1 MVLSNS
7 TFTETMGWLEQELS
21 RAKISQKEILTAQL
35 LLEETFLRL
44 SKGAGNPADFS
55 VTVTLHRRFGD
66 ISMRLESLGE
76 QYNPLVEMT
85 EVNEEKEDAYG
96 LAILKAHREEVGYS
110 RKNGKNLVSIRI
122 HKSAS
127 KDFRNTV
134 IGIALGIVC
143 GILLKETVSADA
155 LEQINVTLAGSALRM
170 FMNALSMT
178 IGPMIF
184 ISVIAGIT
192 HMSNATDVGRIG
204 GKLIMLSLVKFS
216 DGLSGL
222 AAAVPQQDMDV
233 KPGLSL
239 LDMITGIIPANLI
252 QPFATGNVLQML
264 FLACFFGIIVNRA
277 GERANVVKELIEFFN
292 FFFMDVMNVVVKFIP
307 LVVFCSMVQLM
318 LTTGTDALLSLGIVL
333 TANAFGMALIVLAS
347 GLFVTLAGKIS
358 PVPFLKKALTFAP
371 IPFSLNSS
379 NACIPMTLKLC
390 AEKLGVDSR
399 LAMFSIP
406 VGLQFNMNG
415 SSFYTAMIAV
425 LMARSLG
432 VGLNLNT
439 LVTLTVSTFLVS
451 VTMAGCPGSAIIG
464 LSTDTD
470 GGCRPLSS
478 HRQPGGNVP
487 HRGQCNL
494 RRRFYDDAGLQRE
507 EGGQRDLYGGVGP
520 FRFHS
525 RNRLR
530 VVAFP
535 MIKRRTYRKNKYH
548 ESIFLFGLPLRIA
561 GRKGIFV
568 FRKTTCDIT

>member
-1 MVLSNS
+1 MILSKR
-7 TFTETMGWLEQELS
+7 TFTETMKWLEQELS
-21 RAKISQKEILTAQL
+21 KTRISQKEILTAQL

-44 SKGAGNPADFS
+44 SKGAGDSADFS
-55 VTVTLHRRFGD
+55 VTVTLRRRFGD
-66 ISMRLESLGE
+66 ISLRLESSGE

-85 EVNEEKEDAYG
+85 EVNEKDEDAYG
-96 LAILKAHREEVGYS
+96 LTILKTYRDAVSYS

-134 IGIALGIVC
+134 ISIVLGIAC
-143 GILLKETVSADA
+143 GILLKNNVSADV

-178 IGPMIF
+178 VGPMIF

-192 HMSNATDVGRIG
+192 NMSNAADVGRMG
-204 GKLIMLSLVKFS
+204 GKLIMFSLAKLFACTVLGVVFGLLVFS

-222 AAAVPQQDMDV
+222 AGAIPQQVSGV

-264 FLACFFGIIVNRA
+264 FLAVFFGIIVNRA

-307 LVVFCSMVQLM
+307 IVVFISMVRLM
-318 LTTGTDALLSLGIVL
+318 LTIGMDALLSLGVVIV
-333 TANAFGMALIVLAS
+333 ANAVGMALVVLAS
-347 GLFVTLAGKIS
+347 GLFVTVVGKFS
-358 PVPFLKKALTFAP
+358 PVPFLKKALAFAP

-390 AEKLGVDSR
+390 SEKLGADAR
-399 LAMFSIP
+399 LPMFSIP

-425 LMARSLG
+425 LMARTLG
-432 VGLNLNT
+432 VELNPNV

-464 LSTDTD
+464 MSTVFEAVGIPTAAVALFLPIDSPVGMFRTV
-470 GGCRPLSS
+470 
-478 HRQPGGNVP
+478 GNVTS
-487 HRGQCNL
+487 
-494 RRRFYDDAGLQRE
+494 D
-507 EGGQRDLYGGVGP
+507 
-520 FRFHS
+520 
-525 RNRLR
+525 
-530 VVAFP
+530 VASTL
-535 MIKRRTYRKNKYH
+535 MLACSEKKADKEVYMA
-548 ESIFLFGLPLRIA
+548 E
-561 GRKGIFV
+561 
-568 FRKTTCDIT
+568 

>member
-1 MVLSNS
+1 MLFNDKSGVITVGLNIVVLTNS

-21 RAKISQKEILTAQL
+21 KAKISQKEILTAQL

-44 SKGAGNPADFS
+44 SKGAGDPADFS

-134 IGIALGIVC
+134 IGIVLGIVC
-143 GILLKETVSADA
+143 GLLLKETVSADA

-204 GKLIMLSLVKFS
+204 GKLIMLSLVKLFVCTVLGVVFGLIFFS
-216 DGLSGL
+216 DG
-222 AAAVPQQDMDV
+222 
-233 KPGLSL
+233 
-239 LDMITGIIPANLI
+239 
-252 QPFATGNVLQML
+252 
-264 FLACFFGIIVNRA
+264 
-277 GERANVVKELIEFFN
+277 
-292 FFFMDVMNVVVKFIP
+292 
-307 LVVFCSMVQLM
+307 
-318 LTTGTDALLSLGIVL
+318 LSLGIVL
-333 TANAFGMALIVLAS
+333 AANAFGMALIVLAS
-347 GLFVTLAGKIS
+347 GLFVTLAGKLS

-464 LSTDTD
+464 LSTVFEAVGIPTAAVALFLPIDSPAGMFRTV
-470 GGCRPLSS
+470 
-478 HRQPGGNVP
+478 GNVTS
-487 HRGQCNL
+487 
-494 RRRFYDDAGLQRE
+494 D
-507 EGGQRDLYGGVGP
+507 
-520 FRFHS
+520 
-525 RNRLR
+525 
-530 VVAFP
+530 VAST
-535 MIKRRTYRKNKYH
+535 MMLACSEKQVDKETYTA
-548 ESIFLFGLPLRIA
+548 E
-561 GRKGIFV
+561 
-568 FRKTTCDIT
+568 

>member
-1 MVLSNS
+1 MLFNDKSGVITGGLNIVVLSNS
-7 TFTETMGWLEQELS
+7 TFTETMGWLEQ
-21 RAKISQKEILTAQL
+21 QKEILTAQL

-44 SKGAGNPADFS
+44 SKGAGDPADFS

-66 ISMRLESLGE
+66 ISMRLKSLGE

-204 GKLIMLSLVKFS
+204 GKLIMLSLVKLFVCTVLGVVFGLLFFS

-222 AAAVPQQDMDV
+222 AAAVP

-333 TANAFGMALIVLAS
+333 AANAFGMALIVLAS

-432 VGLNLNT
+432 VGLNLHT

-464 LSTDTD
+464 LSTVFEAVGIPTAAVALFLPIDSPVGMFRTV
-470 GGCRPLSS
+470 
-478 HRQPGGNVP
+478 GNVTS
-487 HRGQCNL
+487 
-494 RRRFYDDAGLQRE
+494 D
-507 EGGQRDLYGGVGP
+507 
-520 FRFHS
+520 
-525 RNRLR
+525 
-530 VVAFP
+530 VAST
-535 MIKRRTYRKNKYH
+535 MMLACSEKQVDKETYTA
-548 ESIFLFGLPLRIA
+548 E
-561 GRKGIFV
+561 
-568 FRKTTCDIT
+568 